1 MARPRKD
8 SSIETRIEK
17 AEQKVKRLKVQYD
30 SALAQLKTLLDEQD
44 RIRAERILKAI
55 AKSGKSFD
63 EVVRLIEL

>member
-1 MARPRKD
+1 MARARKD
-8 SSIETRIEK
+8 GSMETRIEK

>member
-1 MARPRKD
+1 MATPRKD

>member
-8 SSIETRIEK
+8 SSIETKIEK

-44 RIRAERILKAI
+44 RIKAERILKAI

>member
-8 SSIETRIEK
+8 SSMETRIEK

-30 SALAQLKTLLDEQD
+30 SALAQLKALLDEQD

-63 EVVRLIEL
+63 EVIRLIEL